1 MYVVILYTYTDDVE
15 TRMATRPAHR
25 DFLTANPGLRIAGA
39 TEAGGAIIVVEA
51 DSAEE
56 VEAWIEDD
64 PYHVRGLVASRTV
77 TPWGA
82 AIGSWVGQLGIG

>member
-1 MYVVILYTYTDDVE
+1 MYVAILYTYTDDVD

-25 DFLTANPGLRIAGA
+25 DFLVANPGLRIAGA
-39 TEAGGAIIVVEA
+39 TEAGGGIIVVEA

-56 VEAWIEDD
+56 VEAWIEGD
-64 PYHVRGLVASRTV
+64 PYQTAGLIAARTV

-82 AIGSWVGQLGIG
+82 AIGSWIKELGLA